1 MRTKKATLLGMIL
14 LLVVLLGACAAPL
27 PTPAPTPAPQP
38 VPTDPE
44 PEPEPIANKGEI
56 IMDGAVVVGG
66 DLESIILVDKITA
79 VNPTFAELRNFLASD
94 KTDSNDY
101 ILSFATRDRTPSYV
115 CADFAEA
122 IHNNAEASGIKAG
135 FVVFDEIDHALNAFQ
150 TIDKGLIFIDSTGQ
164 FFIHTV
170 TPPWEIAFGEPIIW
184 DKIAYVQKGKAL
196 GFIEL
201 GFAPYYGFEYSG
213 YERWLADK
221 ALFDS
226 KFNKYKG
233 QVGGRESVSLTEY
246 NRLKEQER
254 ELKEIAG
261 RLGGFF
267 EEKGIV
273 QGFQIFWEG
282 R

>member
-1 MRTKKATLLGMIL
+1 MRIKKAMLLGMIL
-14 LLVVLLGACAAPL
+14 LLVVLLGACAASPSM
-27 PTPAPTPAPQP
+27 PAPTPAPQP
-38 VPTDPE
+38 VPAEPKPE
-44 PEPEPIANKGEI
+44 PVANKGEI
-56 IMDGAVVVGG
+56 IMDGFVVVGG
-66 DLESIILVDKITA
+66 DWESIILVDNITA
-79 VNPTFAELRNFLASD
+79 VNPTYVELRNFLGSD
-94 KTDSNDY
+94 KTDSEDY
-101 ILSFATRDRTPSYV
+101 ILSFVTRDRTPSYI

-122 IHNNAEASGIKAG
+122 IHNNAEASGIKAA
-135 FVVFDEIDHALNAFQ
+135 FVVFNELDHALNAFQ
-150 TIDKGLIFIDSTGQ
+150 TTDKGLIFVDSTGQ

-170 TPPWEIAFGEPIIW
+170 TPPWEIAFGEPIGW
-184 DKIAYVQKGKAL
+184 DKIAYVQEGKAL

-213 YERWLADK
+213 YERWLEDK

-226 KFNKYKG
+226 KFDEYER

-254 ELKEIAG
+254 ELKVIAR

-282 R
+282 K